1 VGHVSAMPPDV
12 DPREPLR
19 ALLKFAREAGA
30 EAADASYSVREAAS
44 AEVRMGELEGV
55 EREEARSIALRAF
68 IGKRQAGASSTDPS
82 EASLR
87 ALAERVVAMAK
98 YAPEDPYCGL
108 LDEKYRA
115 KSFETLESEDT
126 ARPDAAQLQELARRA
141 EAASLAMPGIT
152 NSNGGSASWSAG
164 VSALITS
171 DGFEGM
177 SRGTSYDVSAQ
188 PIAERDGKMER
199 DYDFGHTRFFA
210 DLPSPEEV
218 GRVAAERTIRRLGP
232 RKIDSTRVPV
242 VFENR
247 LAGRIIGPFFGAI
260 SGAAIARGVSFLRD
274 KLGTR
279 VFPETFQII
288 EDPFKRRGLASRAF
302 DGEGGEVKK
311 QALVENGVL
320 TKWLLNAAAARQLGL
335 EPNGHAT
342 AGHGGPP
349 GIGTSN
355 ITVSHGDKDLAGLIR
370 DAGKG
375 VFVTDMF
382 SPSLNSN
389 NGDWSVGISGFW
401 FENGEIQYPVSEI
414 TVAGNIIDI
423 FGRLIPGSD
432 VDKRGSLEISSLL
445 VDDLAIGG
453 R

>member
-1 VGHVSAMPPDV
+1 MPSDV

-30 EAADASYSVREAAS
+30 DAADASYSVREAAS

-68 IGKRQAGASSTDPS
+68 IGKRQAGASSTDAS

-108 LDEKYRA
+108 LDAKYRA
-115 KSFETLESEDT
+115 TSFPTLESEDT
-126 ARPDAAQLQELARRA
+126 ARPSAEQLQDLARRA
-141 EAASLAMPGIT
+141 EAASLAVAGVS
-152 NSNGGSASWSAG
+152 NSNGGGASWSAG
-164 VSALITS
+164 VSALVTS
-171 DGFEGM
+171 DGFEGV
-177 SRGTSYDVSAQ
+177 SRGTSYDISSQ

-210 DLPSPEEV
+210 DLPSPEEI
-218 GRVAAERTIRRLGP
+218 GRIAAERTVRRLGP
-232 RKIDSTRVPV
+232 RKIDSQRGPV
-242 VFENR
+242 IFENR
-247 LAGRIIGPFFGAI
+247 LASRIIGPLFGAI

-274 KLGTR
+274 KLGAR
-279 VFPETFQII
+279 VFPETFQIV

-311 QALVENGVL
+311 RALIENGVL
-320 TKWLLNAAAARQLGL
+320 TTWLLNAAAARQLGL

-355 ITVSHGDKDLAGLIR
+355 LTVSSGDKDLAGLMR

-375 VFVTDMF
+375 VLVTDMF
-382 SPSLNSN
+382 SPSLNAN
-389 NGDWSVGISGFW
+389 TGDWSVGVSGFW
-401 FENGEIQYPVSEI
+401 FENGAIDYPVSEI
-414 TVAGNIIDI
+414 TVAGNIVDI
-423 FGRLIPGSD
+423 FGRLVTGAD
-432 VDKRGSLEISSLL
+432 VDKRGSVEIPSLL